1 MRIAVVGAGN
11 VGSTLGA
18 ALAVKGHEVY
28 FAVRNPDASKYQ
40 DLVQKVGAGTRANVV
55 QKAVAGSQVVLLATP
70 WPATEDALKMAG
82 TLEGK
87 VLLDCTNPLKPD
99 LSGLA
104 VGDESSGA
112 EMIAGWAPGAKV
124 FKVFNQTG
132 FNIMANPVVDGRKS
146 LMLFCG
152 DDEAS
157 RPTERLS

>member
-1 MRIAVVGAGN
+1 V
-11 VGSTLGA
+11 L
-18 ALAVKGHEVY
+18 
-28 FAVRNPDASKYQ
+28 
-40 DLVQKVGAGTRANVV
+40 
-55 QKAVAGSQVVLLATP
+55 KA
-70 WPATEDALKMAG
+70 AG

-99 LSGLA
+99 LTGLT

-132 FNIMANPVVDGRKS
+132 FNIMADPVVDGRES

-157 RPTERLS
+157 RPTVTSIIEDVGFEAVDFGDLSGARLLESLALTWIRLAYQCGLGRDFAFGLLRR